1 MSLSR
6 FLAVVLKQG
15 RRSPVPCA
23 FSLRRGGGGGVCCHV
38 CEVVARV
45 QVFDLVEEPG

>member
-15 RRSPVPCA
+15 RKSPVPCA
-23 FSLRRGGGGGVCCHV
+23 FSLRRGGGVCCHV